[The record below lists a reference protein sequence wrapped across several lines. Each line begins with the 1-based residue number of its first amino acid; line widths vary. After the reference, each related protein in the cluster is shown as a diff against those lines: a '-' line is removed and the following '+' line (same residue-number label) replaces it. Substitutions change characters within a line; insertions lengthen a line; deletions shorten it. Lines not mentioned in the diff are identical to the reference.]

1 MASLPTGRS
10 SYYNPAEGRWKVNDR
25 SVNYYMDSTVGSGV
39 KNSKWMAIPQKV
51 HSRSRYAFRQPRG
64 YHKNLSHTKSC
75 HHDTHRPPGAQLYRN
90 HRHHLFCL
98 LRPRKWASSKHG
110 RGMVHRSEQF
120 YERGEKSVGYV
131 TTFQTQVTEARS
143 LPSRDFRPIGRA
155 DNS

>member
-64 YHKNLSHTKSC
+64 YHKNLSHTKS
-75 HHDTHRPPGAQLYRN
+75 G
-90 HRHHLFCL
+90 HLL
-98 LRPRKWASSKHG
+98 PRETGTLKYDFLGTIGTSITDVLTWPKKWVLPKCWT
-110 RGMVHRSEQF
+110 GMVHRGEEF
-120 YERGEKSVGYV
+120 YESGGKAWCNTHWPPRYKS
-131 TTFQTQVTEARS
+131 
-143 LPSRDFRPIGRA
+143 
-155 DNS
+155 